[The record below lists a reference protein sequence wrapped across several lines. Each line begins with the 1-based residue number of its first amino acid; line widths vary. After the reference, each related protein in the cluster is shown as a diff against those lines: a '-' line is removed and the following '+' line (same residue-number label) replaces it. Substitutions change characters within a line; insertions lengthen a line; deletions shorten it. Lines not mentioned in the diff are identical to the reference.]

1 MGRLSLDV
9 GNFRMKLP
17 WTKPTE
23 NYADTSYTDALVAA
37 LIRQARG
44 RTAGTA
50 LTTETGALE
59 SAAGLVGRAFMAC
72 EVSGDPVHVAALS
85 PQVMEMIGR
94 ALLRRGDAVF
104 YLDTSDGLHLLP
116 AQTHSI
122 DGGPMPSSWTYD
134 LTLAGPGQL
143 RTLRPV
149 QAEGV
154 LHFRYGC
161 DVETPWRGN
170 APLGVARAIGDLVA
184 EATTYLTQESSKPRG
199 AFLGTPKDGADETIS
214 QLRADV
220 KTAAG
225 ALLFVESQ
233 DEEWE
238 GGGKATG
245 GWNVKHFGPTVGAGM
260 VEVAKMAR
268 AEALAALGLNE
279 ALFGGADSA
288 ALREAWRLAL
298 FSLIA
303 PLGHLVESEL
313 RAKID
318 PGISLSWTE
327 LRASDLA
334 GRARA
339 WQSLVKGGMDLR
351 EASAIAGL
359 MVD

>member
-1 MGRLSLDV
+1 
-9 GNFRMKLP
+9 MKLP
-17 WTKPTE
+17 WTKTE
-23 NYADTSYTDALVAA
+23 NYQDSSYTSA
-37 LIRQARG
+37 LIASLLRQVRG

-50 LTTETGALE
+50 LTSETGALE

-72 EVSGDPVHVAALS
+72 EVVGDPMYTRALT

-94 ALLRRGDAVF
+94 GLVRRGDLVF

-122 DGGPMPSSWTYD
+122 DGGPMPSGWAYD
-134 LTLAGPGQL
+134 LTLAGPGEI
-143 RTLRPV
+143 TTMRPV
-149 QAEGV
+149 RAEGV

-170 APLGVARAIGDLVA
+170 APLGVARAIGDLTA
-184 EATTYLTQESSKPRG
+184 EVSTYLTQESGSPRG
-199 AFLGTPKDGADETIS
+199 SFLSTPKDGEDATIS
-214 QLRADV
+214 ELKADV
-220 KTAAG
+220 KTAQG
-225 ALLFVESQ
+225 AMLFVESMS
-233 DEEWE
+233 ENWE
-238 GGGKATG
+238 SGGQPAGDWG
-245 GWNVKHFGPTVGAGM
+245 VKHFGPSVGAGM

-268 AEALAALGLNE
+268 SEALGALGLNE
-279 ALFGGADSA
+279 ALFMGADSA

-313 RAKID
+313 QDKID

-339 WQSLVKGGMDLR
+339 FQALVNGGKTVD
-351 EASAIAGL
+351 EATQIAGL
-359 MVD
+359 MVE

>member
-1 MGRLSLDV
+1 
-9 GNFRMKLP
+9 MKLP
-17 WTKPTE
+17 WTKATE
-23 NYADTSYTDALVAA
+23 NYQDSSYTDALIAA

-44 RTAGTA
+44 RTAGAA
-50 LTTETGALE
+50 LTSETGALE

-72 EVSGDPVHVAALS
+72 EVVGDPMYTQALT
-85 PQVMEMIGR
+85 PQVLELIGR
-94 ALLRRGDAVF
+94 GLIRRGDVVF
-104 YLDTSDGLHLLP
+104 VLDTSDGLHLLP

-122 DGGPMPSSWTYD
+122 DGGPMPSGWLYD
-134 LTLAGPGQL
+134 VSLAGPGEL
-143 RTLRPV
+143 KTLRPV
-149 QAEGV
+149 RADGV

-184 EATTYLTQESSKPRG
+184 EATTYLTQESGTPRG
-199 AFLGTPKDGADETIS
+199 AFLATPKDGEDDTIEQLKAD
-214 QLRADV
+214 A
-220 KTAAG
+220 KTAQG
-225 ALLFVESQ
+225 ALLFVESMANN
-233 DEEWE
+233 WE
-238 GGGKATG
+238 SGGQPAGDWG
-245 GWNVKHFGPTVGAGM
+245 VKHFGPSIGQGM

-268 AEALAALGLNE
+268 SEALGALGLNE
-279 ALFGGADSA
+279 ALFMGADSA

-313 RAKID
+313 QAKID

-339 WQSLVKGGMDLR
+339 FQALVNGGKTVD
-351 EASAIAGL
+351 EATQIAGL
-359 MVD
+359 MVE

>member
-1 MGRLSLDV
+1 MR
-9 GNFRMKLP
+9 LP
-17 WTKPTE
+17 WTKATE
-23 NYADTSYTDALVAA
+23 NYQASSYTDALIAA
-37 LIRQARG
+37 LIRQVRG
-44 RTAGTA
+44 RTADVS
-50 LTTETGALE
+50 LISETGALE

-72 EVSGDPVHVAALS
+72 EVSGDPMYTAALS
-85 PQVMEMIGR
+85 PQVMELVGR
-94 ALLRRGDAVF
+94 SLIRRGDSVF
-104 YLDTSDGLHLLP
+104 YLDTSDGLTLLP

-122 DGGPMPSSWTYD
+122 AGGPMPSSWTYD
-134 LTLAGPGQL
+134 VSLAGPGEL
-143 RTLRPV
+143 KTLRPV
-149 QAEGV
+149 RADGV

-170 APLGVARAIGDLVA
+170 APLGVARAVGDLVA
-184 EATTYLTQESSKPRG
+184 EVTTYLTQESGKPRG
-199 AFLGTPKDGADETIS
+199 GFIGTPKDGEDATID

-268 AEALAALGLNE
+268 SEALAALGINE
-279 ALFGGADSA
+279 ALFMGADSA
-288 ALREAWRLAL
+288 ALRESWRLAL

-303 PLGHLVESEL
+303 PLGHLVEAEL
-313 RAKID
+313 QGKID

-334 GRARA
+334 GRARSFQA
-339 WQSLVKGGMDLR
+339 MVKGGKTVE
-351 EASAIAGL
+351 EATQIAGL